1 MCLIFNIAPMTL
13 EIDIQVAQWFK
24 ILRTMRETLP
34 VEDYDIREE
43 YFQTVKQISEHK
55 KKFYAEFHEDKITAE
70 EFKEFTLTNNS
81 LIRKLAEQIVA
92 HKKRLSN

>member
-1 MCLIFNIAPMTL
+1 MCLMFNIAPMTL

-43 YFQTVKQISEHK
+43 YFQTVKQISENK
-55 KKFYAEFHEDKITAE
+55 KKFYEDKITAE